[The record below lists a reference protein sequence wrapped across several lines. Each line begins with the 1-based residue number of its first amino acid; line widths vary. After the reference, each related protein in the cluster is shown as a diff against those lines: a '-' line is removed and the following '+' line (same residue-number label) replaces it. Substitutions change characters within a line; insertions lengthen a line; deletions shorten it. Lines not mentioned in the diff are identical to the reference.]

1 MNPLPLIFPITRLL
15 MSNNMAILFVST
27 PYINQEKGCI
37 VKLNVLTTRVIKT
50 QVLKCNDNHTRKP

>member
-15 MSNNMAILFVST
+15 MSNNMGVLFISI

-37 VKLNVLTTRVIKT
+37 VKLNV
-50 QVLKCNDNHTRKP
+50 